1 MVADNHPFADFPG
14 PGSGA
19 SMEHLAGD
27 TPVATESDYPIT
39 TCVRMHAD
47 RKHERS
53 GRRL

>member
-1 MVADNHPFADFPG
+1 MVADNHPFADFQG

-19 SMEHLAGD
+19 SMKNPVGA
-27 TPVATESDYPIT
+27 TPMATESDYPIT
-39 TCVRMHAD
+39 ICVRMHVD